1 MQVLVYRKCSTCRK
15 AMKWLEDKGI
25 AYEERAIIEDNP
37 SYDELK
43 VWVEKSGLPI
53 KKFFNTSGVV
63 YKEMDL
69 KNKLPTMSYDEQLHL
84 LASNGKLVKR
94 PLVVCDNTIL
104 VGFNEADWMLRLVA
118 KK

>member
-15 AMKWLEDKGI
+15 AMKWLDEKGI
-25 AYEERAIIEDNP
+25 TYEERDIIEDHP
-37 SYDELK
+37 SYEELK
-43 VWVEKSGLPI
+43 DWVERSGLPI

-69 KNKLPTMSYDEQLHL
+69 KNKLPTLSYDEQLVL

-94 PLVVCDNTIL
+94 PLVITEHEVL
-104 VGFNEADWMLRLVA
+104 VGFNEADWMLRLVSQ
-118 KK
+118 K